1 MSSGAPLGRGL
12 YFIDVLSCLVFGLTL
27 ALATARFGTEQTV
40 EIELPEAE
48 RVQSRG
54 SQLTAREI
62 RVRSDANGVVLEL
75 DGELLSFEELEV
87 RLRDAPPPAVVVR
100 SEASVLGRVMALAH
114 AAGVRDVEL
123 AYEAV
128 ENRGGRR

>member
-1 MSSGAPLGRGL
+1 MSAGAPLGRGL

-27 ALATARFGTEQTV
+27 ALATARFGAERTV
-40 EIELPEAE
+40 EIELPEAA
-48 RVQSRG
+48 RTQSRG

-62 RVRSDANGVVLEL
+62 RVRSDADGILLEL
-75 DGELLSFEELEV
+75 DGEPLSFEELEV

-114 AAGVRDVEL
+114 AVGVRDVEL
-123 AYEAV
+123 AYQAV
-128 ENRGGRR
+128 EKRGGAR